1 MKPYVLP
8 IIASAAVIAVATLG
22 YTIFMPA
29 EDEAVIAAKT
39 DGDNIIEAPK
49 DAQQAVITN
58 ATDPVKSDEPAAQSL
73 SELVID
79 VARVQPDGMAV
90 FAGKG
95 AAGGQIFITEN
106 GAILAQNAINEQGE
120 WVVLPEEPLSPGAHL
135 LELQMVTK
143 EGLTVRADVSLVV
156 EIAQSKDEKPLVAVV
171 PQTDEA
177 APQLLQKPEDDA
189 DVTATDTIIA
199 ANSAGSDAAKL
210 ADDSPVITENKPENK
225 PENEPENNTE
235 TASASA
241 SSTQTELASQSD
253 DQAAETVAEILGQ
266 AEIFIQIGSLSWGAD
281 GTLFLHGVA
290 SGGDIVSGMI
300 DGTDLADYQLGSTG
314 RWSLSADGDLF
325 DDGISKRAQIQL
337 LNDTG
342 KTLAE
347 TSLSIN
353 KAQLQ
358 AGLDGSLMV
367 VVHKGDALWRIA
379 YRSYGKGVRYVDIFK
394 RNADKITDP
403 DLIYPDQIF
412 AVPGVSNN

>member
-22 YTIFMPA
+22 YTIFVPA
-29 EDEAVIAAKT
+29 EDEAVIATKT

-58 ATDPVKSDEPAAQSL
+58 ATEAVKSDEPAAQSL

-95 AAGGQIFITEN
+95 AAGGQVFITEN

-199 ANSAGSDAAKL
+199 ANSAASDAAKP
-210 ADDSPVITENKPENK
+210 ADDSSVITENKPD
-225 PENEPENNTE
+225 
-235 TASASA
+235 TASATA

-394 RNADKITDP
+394 RNADKIIDP

>member
-22 YTIFMPA
+22 YTIFVPA

-58 ATDPVKSDEPAAQSL
+58 ATEAVKSDEPAAQSL

-189 DVTATDTIIA
+189 DVTATDTKIA
-199 ANSAGSDAAKL
+199 TNSAGSDAAKP
-210 ADDSPVITENKPENK
+210 ADDSSVITENKPEN
-225 PENEPENNTE
+225 NTD
-235 TASASA
+235 TASATA

-300 DGTDLADYQLGSTG
+300 AGTDLADYQLGSTG